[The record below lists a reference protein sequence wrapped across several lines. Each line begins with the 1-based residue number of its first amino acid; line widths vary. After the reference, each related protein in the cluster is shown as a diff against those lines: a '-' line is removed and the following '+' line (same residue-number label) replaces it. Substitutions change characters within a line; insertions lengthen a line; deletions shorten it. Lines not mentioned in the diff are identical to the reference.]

1 MSVNTQPVGIFGGT
15 FNPIHLG
22 HLRAAVELVTR
33 LDLSMLRVIPC
44 AQPPHRPEPEIS
56 AKARVEMVR
65 LAVAG
70 VAELCVDEREL
81 RRPGPSYTVDT
92 LRQLRVEYPTTP
104 LCLVVGSDAFSGLTT
119 WHEWEHLIE
128 LAHLVVI
135 ARPGARPPL
144 NPRLAQLVR
153 ECEVND
159 ARTLRQALSGLL
171 LFQEITPLAI
181 SSSEIRRLVEA
192 GHSIRYLVPDAVH
205 DYILEHGL
213 YRKAPE

>member
-1 MSVNTQPVGIFGGT
+1 MSVNTQPVGILGGT

-33 LDLSMLRVIPC
+33 LDLAMLRVIPC
-44 AQPPHRPEPEIS
+44 AQPPHRPEPAIS
-56 AKARVEMVR
+56 AMARVEMVR

-70 VAELCVDEREL
+70 VPELCVDEREL

-92 LRQLRVEYPTTP
+92 LRQLRVEYATTP
-104 LCLVVGSDAFSGLTT
+104 LCLVMGSDAFSGLTT
-119 WHEWEHLIE
+119 WHEWEQLIE

-135 ARPGARPPL
+135 ARPGTRPPL

-159 ARTLRQALSGLL
+159 ARSLRQALSGLL

-192 GHSIRYLVPDAVH
+192 GHSIRYLVPDAVY
-205 DYILEHGL
+205 DYILAHGL
-213 YRKAPE
+213 YRKE

>member
-1 MSVNTQPVGIFGGT
+1 MSVQTQPVGILGGT

-22 HLRAAVELVTR
+22 HLRAAVELVAR
-33 LDLSMLRVIPC
+33 LDLSTLRVIPC
-44 AQPPHRPEPEIS
+44 AQPPHRPEPAIS
-56 AKARVEMVR
+56 ALARVEMVR

-70 VAELCVDEREL
+70 VEELCVDEREL

-92 LRQLRVEYPTTP
+92 LRELRMEYPTTP
-104 LCLVVGSDAFSGLTT
+104 LCLVMGSDAFSNLTT
-119 WHEWEHLIE
+119 WHEWEQLIE

-153 ECEVND
+153 ECEVNE
-159 ARTLRQALSGLL
+159 ARTLHQALSGLL

-192 GHSIRYLVPDAVH
+192 KQSIRYLVPDAVH
-205 DYILEHGL
+205 DYILTHGL
-213 YRKAPE
+213 YQKAPV